1 MLTPDP
7 SNSIHPEEHL
17 SAYALDVLSDVETT
31 VVEVHLTACAACQE
45 SVAGYQAAAAMLG
58 QSVNQIPP
66 PPALQA
72 LTMATIPQTQV
83 FDRPRETAASTL
95 PWWAGRFTRTL
106 VTRTLVPLAAALI
119 IALALYNLVGYYL
132 LSSQL
137 NDLQKETTVLQR
149 MDNMTAQVSQM
160 THWLTQLR
168 VATEWL
174 GPSAN
179 HDVILRP
186 LHPSANASGMLLVAE
201 DGRRAMLMVDGLP
214 ELEQP
219 SSYHVWL
226 VRNDERIWAGQL
238 KVDSYGRGAVTIH
251 PPEPIF
257 QYDMVRLAAHPAVG
271 SQHEKAEMVLE
282 GQILAK
288 NISR

>member
-1 MLTPDP
+1 MLTPDLN
-7 SNSIHPEEHL
+7 NSIHPGEQL
-17 SAYALDVLSDVETT
+17 SAYALDILSDVEAT
-31 VVEVHLTACAACQE
+31 VVEVHLALCAVCQE

-58 QSVNQIPP
+58 QSVNQTPP

-72 LTMATIPQTQV
+72 LIMATIPQTQV
-83 FDRPRETAASTL
+83 VDRLRETAAPTP
-95 PWWAGRFTRTL
+95 PWWAGRFTKTL
-106 VTRTLVPLAAALI
+106 APLAAALI
-119 IALALYNLVGYYL
+119 IALALYNLVGFYL

-257 QYDMVRLAAHPAVG
+257 QYDMVRLAADPVVG
-271 SQHEKAEMVLE
+271 SRAEKTEMVLE

>member
-31 VVEVHLTACAACQE
+31 VVEVHLTSCAACQE
-45 SVAGYQAAAAMLG
+45 SVAGYQAATAMLG
-58 QSVNQIPP
+58 QSVNQTPP

-72 LTMATIPQTQV
+72 LIMATIPQTHV
-83 FDRPRETAASTL
+83 VDRLRETVAPTP
-95 PWWAGRFTRTL
+95 PWWAGRLTKTL
-106 VTRTLVPLAAALI
+106 APMAAALI

-238 KVDSYGRGAVTIH
+238 KVDSHGRGAVNIH

-257 QYDMVRLAAHPAVG
+257 QYDMVRLAADPAV
-271 SQHEKAEMVLE
+271 SSRAEKAEMVLE

>member
-1 MLTPDP
+1 MLTPDLN
-7 SNSIHPEEHL
+7 NSIHPGEQL
-17 SAYALDVLSDVETT
+17 SAYALDILSDVEAT
-31 VVEVHLTACAACQE
+31 VVEVHLALCAVCQE

-58 QSVNQIPP
+58 QSVNQTPP

-72 LTMATIPQTQV
+72 LIMATIPQTQV
-83 FDRPRETAASTL
+83 VDRLRETAAPTP
-95 PWWAGRFTRTL
+95 PWWAGRFTKTL
-106 VTRTLVPLAAALI
+106 APLAAALI
-119 IALALYNLVGYYL
+119 ISLALYNLVGFYL

-257 QYDMVRLAAHPAVG
+257 QYDMVRLAADPVMG
-271 SQHEKAEMVLE
+271 SRAEKTEMVLE

>member
-17 SAYALDVLSDVETT
+17 SAYALDVLSDVEAT
-31 VVEVHLTACAACQE
+31 VVEVHLALCAVCQE
-45 SVAGYQAAAAMLG
+45 SIAEYQAAAAMLG

-72 LTMATIPQTQV
+72 LIMATIPQTQV
-83 FDRPRETAASTL
+83 FDRPRETAAPTL

-106 VTRTLVPLAAALI
+106 APLAAALI

-137 NDLQKETTVLQR
+137 DHLQKETAMLAR
-149 MDNMTAQVSQM
+149 MESMTAHVSHM
-160 THWLTQLR
+160 THWLTQLK

-179 HDVILRP
+179 HDVILKP
-186 LHPSANASGMLLVAE
+186 LHPSANAAGMLLVAE

-214 ELEQP
+214 ELEHP

-226 VRNDERIWAGQL
+226 VRNGERSWAGQL

-257 QYDMVRLAAHPAVG
+257 QYDMVRLAADPAVG
-271 SQHEKAEMVLE
+271 SQNEKAEMVLE

>member
-1 MLTPDP
+1 MLTQDP

-31 VVEVHLTACAACQE
+31 VVEVHLTSCAECQE

-58 QSVNQIPP
+58 QSVNQTPP

-72 LTMATIPQTQV
+72 LIMATIPQTQV
-83 FDRPRETAASTL
+83 FDRPRETAAPTP
-95 PWWAGRFTRTL
+95 PWWAGRLTKTL
-106 VTRTLVPLAAALI
+106 APMAAALI

-179 HDVILRP
+179 HDVILKP
-186 LHPSANASGMLLVAE
+186 LHSNANASGMLLVAE

-226 VRNDERIWAGQL
+226 VRSDERIWAGQL
-238 KVDSYGRGAVTIH
+238 KVDSHGRGAVNIH

-257 QYDMVRLAAHPAVG
+257 QYDMVRLAADPVVG
-271 SQHEKAEMVLE
+271 SRAEKAEMVLE